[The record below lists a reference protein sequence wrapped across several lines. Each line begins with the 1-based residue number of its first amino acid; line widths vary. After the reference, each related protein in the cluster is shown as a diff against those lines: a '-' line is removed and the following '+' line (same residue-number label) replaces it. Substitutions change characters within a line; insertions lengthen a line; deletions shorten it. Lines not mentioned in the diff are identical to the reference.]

1 MARTHQRR
9 HRQIAAPLGQRLQI
23 GAGPRAGKAGFTLR
37 YDRNGTF
44 DLAHFTEHQIREF
57 SARSQQIEAAL
68 AAKGLNRDTATHA
81 EKNQAALST
90 RQRKVEVD
98 REAVRQ
104 EWQKRAGDLAID
116 FHSRQW
122 EGAGRDGVDDRAKR
136 LPPKEIEKPLEHHAD
151 KAVQFAIKSLTE
163 RNAIVKQSEL
173 VEVALT
179 HGFGRLTTDD
189 VRAALDRAARS
200 GHLIRDLPVYV
211 SMNPADKKKGGA
223 EDRPAPLAKSG
234 SPPWKPV
241 ASREPRQSGWSTWE
255 CAAGVLRNRSRA
267 SRPTSRRS
275 ENGTSCRR
283 NNAIVA

>member
-1 MARTHQRR
+1 MVAKFRHETSRALDPDLHTHAVVLNLTQRADGQWRALTSDGIVKSLRHLGNVYKSELARE
-9 HRQIAAPLGQRLQI
+9 LE
-23 GAGPRAGKAGFTLR
+23 KAGFTLR

-68 AAKGLNRDTATHA
+68 AAKGLNRETATHA

-90 RQRKVEVD
+90 RQRKVEVN

-122 EGAGRDGVDDRAKR
+122 EGAGRDDVDDRAKR

-163 RNAIVKQSEL
+163 RNAIVKESAL
-173 VEVALT
+173 LEVALT
-179 HGFGRLTTDD
+179 HGFGRLTT
-189 VRAALDRAARS
+189 RGRS
-200 GHLIRDLPVYV
+200 G
-211 SMNPADKKKGGA
+211 
-223 EDRPAPLAKSG
+223 
-234 SPPWKPV
+234 
-241 ASREPRQSGWSTWE
+241 
-255 CAAGVLRNRSRA
+255 RA
-267 SRPTSRRS
+267 
-275 ENGTSCRR
+275 
-283 NNAIVA
+283 